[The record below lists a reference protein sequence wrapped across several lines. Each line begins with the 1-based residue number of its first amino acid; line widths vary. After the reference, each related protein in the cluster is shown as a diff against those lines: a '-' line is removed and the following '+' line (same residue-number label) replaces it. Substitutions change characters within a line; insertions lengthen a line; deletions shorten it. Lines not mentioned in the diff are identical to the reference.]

1 MLTLLLDSHFPSA
14 NLPFL
19 FAAFAV
25 TWAIFFA
32 YAFFVSRRR
41 QEMQREIAELHR
53 ELEQK
58 QSAGDDGTGDDGT
71 GDEGT
76 GGESVGG

>member
-1 MLTLLLDSHFPSA
+1 MINMLAILLDTHSIPA

-19 FAAFAV
+19 FAVFGV

-32 YAFFVSRRR
+32 YAFYVSRRR

-58 QSAGDDGTGDDGT
+58 ESSGYESAAYDSTRD
-71 GDEGT
+71 
-76 GGESVGG
+76 

>member
-1 MLTLLLDSHFPSA
+1 MLSLLLDSQLSTA

-32 YAFFVSRRR
+32 YAFFLSRRR

-53 ELEQK
+53 ELEQEN
-58 QSAGDDGTGDDGT
+58 STSDESRGDDNRA
-71 GDEGT
+71 DESS
-76 GGESVGG
+76 GG

>member
-1 MLTLLLDSHFPSA
+1 MINMLALLLDSHPSSA

-25 TWAIFFA
+25 TWATFFA

-58 QSAGDDGTGDDGT
+58 ESIGDNNH
-71 GDEGT
+71 DERT
-76 GGESVGG
+76 GG

>member
-25 TWAIFFA
+25 TWGIFFF
-32 YAFFVSRRR
+32 YAIFVSRRR

-58 QSAGDDGTGDDGT
+58 ISTSDDSSTD
-71 GDEGT
+71 
-76 GGESVGG
+76 

>member
-25 TWAIFFA
+25 TWVIFFF
-32 YAFFVSRRR
+32 YAIFVSRKR

-58 QSAGDDGTGDDGT
+58 NRINDEGT
-71 GDEGT
+71 GDEST
-76 GGESVGG
+76 GDDSSNDQSAGG

>member
-1 MLTLLLDSHFPSA
+1 MNLLTFLLDSHFPSA
-14 NLPFL
+14 KLPFL

-53 ELEQK
+53 EVEQK
-58 QSAGDDGTGDDGT
+58 KNTPDESTSDESAGG
-71 GDEGT
+71 
-76 GGESVGG
+76 

>member
-1 MLTLLLDSHFPSA
+1 MFMVLLQLELPPT

-25 TWAIFFA
+25 TWVIFFV

-41 QEMQREIAELHR
+41 QEMQREIR
-53 ELEQK
+53 ELRRILEH
-58 QSAGDDGTGDDGT
+58 SDAPPVD
-71 GDEGT
+71 
-76 GGESVGG
+76 

>member
-1 MLTLLLDSHFPSA
+1 MLIDMLTILLDSHFPSA

-25 TWAIFFA
+25 TWVIFFV

-41 QEMQREIAELHR
+41 QEMQREIAGLRR

-58 QSAGDDGTGDDGT
+58 ESATDEDPGAESTGN
-71 GDEGT
+71 
-76 GGESVGG
+76 

>member
-1 MLTLLLDSHFPSA
+1 MNMLTLLLDGHFPPA
-14 NLPFL
+14 NLTFL

-25 TWAIFFA
+25 TWAIFFG
-32 YAFFVSRRR
+32 YAFFVSHRR

-58 QSAGDDGTGDDGT
+58 ENT
-71 GDEGT
+71 GDEST
-76 GGESVGG
+76 GG

>member
-1 MLTLLLDSHFPSA
+1 MLTLLLDGHSPPA

-19 FAAFAV
+19 FGAFAV
-25 TWAIFFA
+25 TWTIFFV

-53 ELEQK
+53 DLEQEK
-58 QSAGDDGTGDDGT
+58 GAHNESAGDGSSTG
-71 GDEGT
+71 
-76 GGESVGG
+76 

>member
-1 MLTLLLDSHFPSA
+1 MLTLLLQNDFPSA

-19 FAAFAV
+19 FAAFGV
-25 TWAIFFA
+25 TWVIFFF
-32 YAFFVSRRR
+32 YAIFVSRKR

-58 QSAGDDGTGDDGT
+58 ISTGEEGTGDDRST
-71 GDEGT
+71 G
-76 GGESVGG
+76 

>member
-1 MLTLLLDSHFPSA
+1 MLTILLDSHFPSA

-25 TWAIFFA
+25 TWVIFFV

-53 ELEQK
+53 ELEQ
-58 QSAGDDGTGDDGT
+58 TIRIN
-71 GDEGT
+71 DEGA
-76 GGESVGG
+76 GGESPTG

>member
-1 MLTLLLDSHFPSA
+1 MINLLTILLDHHPPPA
-14 NLPFL
+14 NLTFL
-19 FAAFAV
+19 FAAFGV

-53 ELEQK
+53 ELEPK
-58 QSAGDDGTGDDGT
+58 KSPS
-71 GDEGT
+71 DEST
-76 GGESVGG
+76 GGR

>member
-25 TWAIFFA
+25 TWLIFFA
-32 YAFFVSRRR
+32 YAFFVSSRR
-41 QEMQREIAELHR
+41 QEMQREIAELQR
-53 ELEQK
+53 ELEQNEN
-58 QSAGDDGTGDDGT
+58 T
-71 GDEGT
+71 GDESPG
-76 GGESVGG
+76 

>member
-1 MLTLLLDSHFPSA
+1 MINMLTLLLDSHFPSA

-25 TWAIFFA
+25 TWLIFFA
-32 YAFFVSRRR
+32 YAFFVSNRR

-58 QSAGDDGTGDDGT
+58 NSAGDEGVGDASSI
-71 GDEGT
+71 DE
-76 GGESVGG
+76 SR

>member
-1 MLTLLLDSHFPSA
+1 MLINMLAILLDSHFPSA

-25 TWAIFFA
+25 TWVIFFV

-41 QEMQREIAELHR
+41 QEMQREIAGLHR

-58 QSAGDDGTGDDGT
+58 KSTT
-71 GDEGT
+71 DEGPGSENT
-76 GGESVGG
+76 GN

>member
-25 TWAIFFA
+25 TWAIFFV

-41 QEMQREIAELHR
+41 QEMQREIAGLHR
-53 ELEQK
+53 ELEQSK
-58 QSAGDDGTGDDGT
+58 STPDENPGAESTGD
-71 GDEGT
+71 
-76 GGESVGG
+76 

>member
-1 MLTLLLDSHFPSA
+1 MLNILLNSHPLPS

-25 TWAIFFA
+25 TWIIFFA

-41 QEMQREIAELHR
+41 QEVQREVAELQR
-53 ELEQK
+53 GLEQQK
-58 QSAGDDGTGDDGT
+58 SISEVSAGD
-71 GDEGT
+71 
-76 GGESVGG
+76 ESAPG

>member
-1 MLTLLLDSHFPSA
+1 MDMLTLLLDIHFPSA
-14 NLPFL
+14 NLSFL

-41 QEMQREIAELHR
+41 QKMQREIAELHR

-58 QSAGDDGTGDDGT
+58 KSAGDEST
-71 GDEGT
+71 GDEST
-76 GGESVGG
+76 GG

>member
-1 MLTLLLDSHFPSA
+1 MLINMLTLLLDGHFPSA

-19 FAAFAV
+19 FAVFAV
-25 TWAIFFA
+25 TWVIFFA

-53 ELEQK
+53 ELEQEK
-58 QSAGDDGTGDDGT
+58 SSGDDSSTG
-71 GDEGT
+71 
-76 GGESVGG
+76 

>member
-1 MLTLLLDSHFPSA
+1 MIDMLTILLDSHFPSA

-25 TWAIFFA
+25 TWLIFFA

-41 QEMQREIAELHR
+41 QEMQREINELHR
-53 ELEQK
+53 ELERK
-58 QSAGDDGTGDDGT
+58 NSTNDESTGDASPE
-71 GDEGT
+71 DESAT
-76 GGESVGG
+76 A

>member
-1 MLTLLLDSHFPSA
+1 MINLLSILLDGHFPSA

-19 FAAFAV
+19 FAVFAV
-25 TWAIFFA
+25 TWVIFFA
-32 YAFFVSRRR
+32 YAFLVSRRR

-58 QSAGDDGTGDDGT
+58 SSTS
-71 GDEGT
+71 DERS
-76 GGESVGG
+76 GG

>member
-1 MLTLLLDSHFPSA
+1 MINLLTLLLNGHPPAA

-41 QEMQREIAELHR
+41 QEMQREMAELQR

-58 QSAGDDGTGDDGT
+58 NNTGDESAGDDSPPG
-71 GDEGT
+71 
-76 GGESVGG
+76 

>member
-1 MLTLLLDSHFPSA
+1 MLTILLDSHFPSA
-14 NLPFL
+14 NLTFL

-25 TWAIFFA
+25 TWVIFFV

-58 QSAGDDGTGDDGT
+58 KSANHEST
-71 GDEGT
+71 GDENTVDDSSNDQST
-76 GGESVGG
+76 GG

>member
-1 MLTLLLDSHFPSA
+1 MINMLTILLDGHFPSA

-19 FAAFAV
+19 FAVFAV
-25 TWAIFFA
+25 TWVIFFA
-32 YAFFVSRRR
+32 YAFYVSRRR

-58 QSAGDDGTGDDGT
+58 NSANDDSSNDQSAD
-71 GDEGT
+71 
-76 GGESVGG
+76 S

>member
-25 TWAIFFA
+25 TWIIFFF
-32 YAFFVSRRR
+32 YAIFVSRKR

-58 QSAGDDGTGDDGT
+58 ESTNDETT
-71 GDEGT
+71 GDEST
-76 GGESVGG
+76 GG

>member
-1 MLTLLLDSHFPSA
+1 MLTILLDSHFPSA

-25 TWAIFFA
+25 TWAIFFG

-41 QEMQREIAELHR
+41 QEMQREVAELHR

-58 QSAGDDGTGDDGT
+58 QSATDEDPGAESTDD
-71 GDEGT
+71 
-76 GGESVGG
+76 

>member
-1 MLTLLLDSHFPSA
+1 MLTLLLASHLPSA

-41 QEMQREIAELHR
+41 QEMQREIAELHG

-58 QSAGDDGTGDDGT
+58 ESTGDESAGDQSAGG
-71 GDEGT
+71 
-76 GGESVGG
+76 

>member
-1 MLTLLLDSHFPSA
+1 MPINMLAILLDSHFPSA

-25 TWAIFFA
+25 TWVIFFV

-58 QSAGDDGTGDDGT
+58 ESATDEDPGAESTGD
-71 GDEGT
+71 
-76 GGESVGG
+76 

>member
-1 MLTLLLDSHFPSA
+1 MLINMLTLLLDRHFPSA

-19 FAAFAV
+19 FAVFAV
-25 TWAIFFA
+25 TWVIFFA

-53 ELEQK
+53 ELEQGK
-58 QSAGDDGTGDDGT
+58 SSGDDSSTG
-71 GDEGT
+71 
-76 GGESVGG
+76 